1 MFFSPPSHCWP
12 KELSSLTNEGA
23 SLAAMVLFARAD
35 NVSLLGHLLAPLV
48 NPKST
53 THATVQVAASG
64 LTVHVSQGKVFMA
77 TARLD
82 AGLFQEYRVLQEGL
96 APSFAVNLGT
106 LVGVLQIFGP
116 LLSTAAVLAWKGYGA
131 DLQVVLHEG
140 AMRTECSLRTLE
152 TEEVSAAARLQFVL
166 CHILV
171 DTILNRPLSSGC
183 R

>member
-1 MFFSPPSHCWP
+1 LAP

-23 SLAAMVLFARAD
+23 SLAAMMLFARAD
-35 NVSLLGHLLAPLV
+35 NVQLLAQLLAPLV
-48 NPKST
+48 LAKERT
-53 THATVQVAASG
+53 TLATVQVARTG
-64 LTVHVSQGKVFMA
+64 LTVQVSQSKVFMA

-82 AGLFQEYRVLQEGL
+82 ASLFQEFRVLQEGL
-96 APSFAVNLGT
+96 APSFAINLGT

-152 TEEVSAAARLQFVL
+152 SEEVRTGI
-166 CHILV
+166 H
-171 DTILNRPLSSGC
+171 
-183 R
+183 